1 MRKVRM
7 KVKFVLSFAI
17 VSIISIVGIYQ
28 NHQLTKQ
35 NETINNLKLIIQN
48 KDTELK
54 EFQHLER
61 MLKDL
66 SSVPK
71 NAQPFVL
78 GLCFTESSLNY
89 NVKHKGKYDKSTTG
103 ICGIKPD
110 FWKSVLKGNNP
121 NSLYSGY
128 LVLNHLLEKHGDIF
142 TAIAKYKGAKR
153 NLKTTEKAI
162 EISKNLVINHY

>member
-1 MRKVRM
+1 MGI
-7 KVKFVLSFAI
+7 KFVFSFAI
-17 VSIISIVGIYQ
+17 VSIISLVGYAQ
-28 NHQLTKQ
+28 NHQLLKQ

-54 EFQHLER
+54 EFQRFER

-66 SSVPK
+66 SRVPK
-71 NAQPFVL
+71 NSQPFVL

-89 NVKHKGKYDKSTTG
+89 NVKHKGKHDKTTTG
-103 ICGIKPD
+103 ICGIKPN
-110 FWKSVLKGNNP
+110 FWKSVLQGNNP

-128 LVLNHLLEKHGDIF
+128 LVLNHLLEKHGDIH
-142 TAIAKYKGAKR
+142 TAISKYKGAKK
-153 NLKTTEKAI
+153 NFKTTEKTI